1 MLYSVLKD
9 QDSNCLRLSSVQEKL
24 DKRVEPLLT
33 AGAQVSGKSILNK
46 EEDEL
51 EDEGST
57 SDSYQFAL
65 ILWVQFIYIIYKLCC
80 HIYKMRGMCFP
91 NFRAGIEVRFK
102 AVIEFQKSHIYTHY
116 WLNQNQNSWFQDLV
130 FPTTYVFALKSLTI
144 F

>member
-24 DKRVEPLLT
+24 DKRVEPLLS

-65 ILWVQFIYIIYKLCC
+65 IL
-80 HIYKMRGMCFP
+80 
-91 NFRAGIEVRFK
+91 
-102 AVIEFQKSHIYTHY
+102 
-116 WLNQNQNSWFQDLV
+116 
-130 FPTTYVFALKSLTI
+130 
-144 F
+144 